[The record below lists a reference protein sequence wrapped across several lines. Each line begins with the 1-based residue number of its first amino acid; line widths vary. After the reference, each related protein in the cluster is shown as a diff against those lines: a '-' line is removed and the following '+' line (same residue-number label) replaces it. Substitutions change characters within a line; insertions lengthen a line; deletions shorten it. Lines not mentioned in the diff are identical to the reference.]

1 MKIKLL
7 ILNTFTRDVKNG
19 YAKLKM
25 EQIYFDNNQYNY
37 GSLLRNVIPDA
48 KDETLQ
54 NISMVTQ
61 GQYLRNG
68 FFL

>member
-1 MKIKLL
+1 
-7 ILNTFTRDVKNG
+7 
-19 YAKLKM
+19 M

-37 GSLLRNVIPDA
+37 GFLLRNVIPDA

-61 GQYLRNG
+61 GQYLRIG
-68 FFL
+68 FFF

>member
-1 MKIKLL
+1 
-7 ILNTFTRDVKNG
+7 
-19 YAKLKM
+19 M

-37 GSLLRNVIPDA
+37 GILLRNVIPSA
-48 KDETLQ
+48 KNKTLQ